1 MSLFACMCNQP
12 QRLIEA
18 LAPVRA
24 ALVAPGPV
32 ARWGMGYAHGGEV
45 LLSRTPRSVASE
57 GEAALDFFP
66 ALEPIK
72 SDCIIGQAA
81 NGPGVDLSALPAEA
95 TQPFRFRRW
104 MLAQDDGAPVA
115 PEVWQQLSERIPDF
129 LRRNLRGRTAAEITL
144 HLLAAMLHDQAALDD
159 LNLPAATA
167 RRALAETFALFTATL
182 THAGVPLAKCPGTV
196 VVSNTRALW
205 FARPEH
211 GAPIYM
217 RRLHVLDDR
226 GHRDDSF
233 RGLLMTSGLPVGD
246 GAEEVPA
253 GSVLSVSRDLR
264 VDISPLA

>member
-18 LAPVRA
+18 LGPVRGS
-24 ALVAPGPV
+24 LVAAGPV
-32 ARWGMGYAHGGEV
+32 ARWGMGYVHGGEV
-45 LLSRTPRSVASE
+45 LLSRTPRSAANE
-57 GEAALDFFP
+57 GDAPLDFFP
-66 ALEPIK
+66 ALEPVK
-72 SDCIIGQAA
+72 SDCIIGHAA
-81 NGPGVDLSALPAEA
+81 TGAGAELMALPAEA

-104 MLAQDDGAPVA
+104 MLAQDDGAPVE

-144 HLLAAMLHDQAALDD
+144 HLLAAMLHDQASLDD
-159 LNLPAATA
+159 VNVSSAVA
-167 RRALAETFALFTATL
+167 RRALADTFALFTSTI
-182 THAGVPLAKCPGTV
+182 TRAGVTLGKRPGTV

-211 GAPIYM
+211 GSPVFM
-217 RRLHVLDDR
+217 RRLHCLDDR

-233 RGLLMTSGLPVGD
+233 RGLLVTSGLPVGD

-253 GSVLSVSRDLR
+253 GSVLTVSRDLR
-264 VDISPLA
+264 VDISPLG